1 MNLSLRW
8 KVALGTLAAV
18 LVGLLVA
25 GWLVIRSVEQTE
37 LSRMAEMLETRSSLA
52 AMALRPLF
60 DQTGQA
66 VPSPLLHTTI
76 RELSQQARLR
86 ITVIKQDGTVLSDS
100 AVPAEGLTHID
111 NHLARPEV
119 AQALASG
126 RGMDI
131 RASQTTG
138 ERTYYVARLLS
149 EPARIQPGVPVI
161 RLGLPLTSI
170 DERVRHIQQ
179 DLLTAFG
186 AAFLLAMVLSLWV
199 SRNLTKPLSEM
210 AAAAR
215 QLAAGTP
222 GIRLTV
228 SSSDEVGL
236 LARTLN
242 QMTDQLETKI
252 KEVSDD
258 RAQLLAMLIAM
269 VEGVMVLD
277 YRGTVVQVNPALERM
292 FALELTESRGRHYA
306 ELIRHEGLTALVSA
320 VLQTRSGQGGEITLS
335 PSGSCLRV
343 EASIAGGNREQEAC
357 AVFVFHDITEL
368 RRLEKIRKDFVAN
381 VSHELRTPLTSIKGY
396 VEALLDGGKDDP
408 STAAAFLEIIMRQSN
423 RLNLILDDL
432 LQLSQIE
439 SGQVLFRREPV
450 ELRALLERTVAVIKP
465 LADKKHHTIE
475 LSLPDEYV
483 VVEGDEERLV
493 QVFIN
498 LLENAVKYTPD
509 QGRISMAIRQA
520 TQSRTA
526 SPRPMIEIVV
536 ADSGIGIPEADR
548 PRVFERFY
556 RVDKARSRELGGTG
570 LGLAIVKHIVEA
582 HSGHVWVEGNAPRG
596 SRFVVHL
603 PVAQESSTT
612 ISTAAGSI

>member
-475 LSLPDEYV
+475 LSLPDDYV

-520 TQSRTA
+520 TQSRMA

>member
-1 MNLSLRW
+1 MNLGIRW

-18 LVGLLVA
+18 LVGLVVA
-25 GWLVIRSVEQTE
+25 GWLVIRSVEQIE
-37 LSRMAEMLETRSSLA
+37 LGRMAEMLETRSGLA
-52 AMALRPLF
+52 AMTLRPLF
-60 DQTGQA
+60 DQSGQTA
-66 VPSPLLHTTI
+66 PPPQLHATI
-76 RELSQQARLR
+76 RELSQQAHLR
-86 ITVIKQDGTVLSDS
+86 MTVIRQDGTVLSDS
-100 AVPAEGLTHID
+100 AVPADGLSQVD
-111 NHLARPEV
+111 NHLSRPEV

-138 ERTYYVARLLS
+138 ERTYYVARLLT
-149 EPARIQPGVPVI
+149 EPAQRQPGTPII

-186 AAFLLAMVLSLWV
+186 AAFLLAMLLSLWV

-215 QLAAGTP
+215 QLAEGTP
-222 GIRLTV
+222 GVRLVAT
-228 SSSDEVGL
+228 STDEVGL
-236 LARTLN
+236 LAQTLN
-242 QMTDQLETKI
+242 HMTEQLETKI
-252 KEVSDD
+252 KEISDD

-277 YRGTVVQVNPALERM
+277 YRGIVVQVNPALERM

-306 ELIRHEGLTALVSA
+306 DVIRHESLTTLVSA
-320 VLQTRSGQGGEITLS
+320 VLQTRSGQGGEMTLS
-335 PSGSCLRV
+335 PSGRCLRV
-343 EASIAGGNREQEAC
+343 EASVAGGNREQEAY

-408 STAAAFLEIIMRQSN
+408 DTATAFLEIIMRQSN

-475 LSLPDEYV
+475 LALPDDYL

-493 QVFIN
+493 QVFLN

-509 QGRISMAIRQA
+509 HGRIAMTLRRVPA
-520 TQSRTA
+520 RTGQVRA
-526 SPRPMIEIVV
+526 MIEVVV

-582 HSGHVWVEGNAPRG
+582 HSGLVWVEGHAPQG

-603 PVAQESSTT
+603 PAAQEVPMPVSTG
-612 ISTAAGSI
+612 ADNK

>member
-1 MNLSLRW
+1 MNLGIRW

-18 LVGLLVA
+18 LVGLVVA

-37 LSRMAEMLETRSSLA
+37 LGRMAEMLETRSGLA
-52 AMALRPLF
+52 AMTLRPLF
-60 DQTGQA
+60 DQSDPT
-66 VPSPLLHTTI
+66 VPSPQLHATI
-76 RELSQQARLR
+76 RELSRQAHLR
-86 ITVIKQDGTVLSDS
+86 ITVIHEDGAVLSDS
-100 AVPAEGLTHID
+100 AVPADELSHVD
-111 NHLARPEV
+111 NHLSRPEV
-119 AQALASG
+119 AHALASG

-138 ERTYYVARLLS
+138 ERTYYVARLLTD
-149 EPARIQPGVPVI
+149 PAQRHAGTPVI

-186 AAFLLAMVLSLWV
+186 VAFLLAMALSLWV

-215 QLAAGTP
+215 QLAAGAP
-222 GIRLTV
+222 GIRLVVAST
-228 SSSDEVGL
+228 DEVGL
-236 LARTLN
+236 LAQTLN

-306 ELIRHEGLTALVSA
+306 EMIRHEGLTALVSA
-320 VLQTRSGQGGEITLS
+320 VLDTRSGQGGEITLS
-335 PSGSCLRV
+335 PSGRCLRV
-343 EASIAGGNREQEAC
+343 EASIAGGKREQEAC

-396 VEALLDGGKDDP
+396 VEALLDGGKDEP
-408 STAAAFLEIIMRQSN
+408 GTATAFLEIIMRQSN

-439 SGQVLFRREPV
+439 SGQVQFRREPV
-450 ELRALLERTVAVIKP
+450 ELRALLERTVAVVKP
-465 LADKKHHTIE
+465 LADKKQHRIE
-475 LSLPDEYV
+475 LAMPDDYM

-509 QGRISMAIRQA
+509 HGRISMTLR
-520 TQSRTA
+520 RV
-526 SPRPMIEIVV
+526 PGRPGAARAMIEVVV

-582 HSGHVWVEGNAPRG
+582 HSGMVWVEGNVPRG

-603 PVAQESSTT
+603 PVAEELPTPASTG
-612 ISTAAGSI
+612 ADNK

>member
-1 MNLSLRW
+1 
-8 KVALGTLAAV
+8 
-18 LVGLLVA
+18 
-25 GWLVIRSVEQTE
+25 
-37 LSRMAEMLETRSSLA
+37 
-52 AMALRPLF
+52 
-60 DQTGQA
+60 
-66 VPSPLLHTTI
+66 
-76 RELSQQARLR
+76 
-86 ITVIKQDGTVLSDS
+86 VLSDS
-100 AVPAEGLTHID
+100 AVPPEGLATVD
-111 NHLARPEV
+111 NHLSRPEV
-119 AQALASG
+119 TQALAMG

-131 RASQTTG
+131 RASHTTG
-138 ERTYYVARLLS
+138 ERTYYVARLLAD
-149 EPARIQPGVPVI
+149 PATLHPGIPVI

-170 DERVRHIQQ
+170 EERVQHIQR
-179 DLLTAFG
+179 DLAAAFG
-186 AAFLLAMVLSLWV
+186 GAFLIAMALSLWV

-215 QLAAGTP
+215 QLAGGTS
-222 GIRLTV
+222 GVRLVV
-228 SSSDEVGL
+228 SSTDEVGL

-242 QMTDQLETKI
+242 DMTEQLETKI

-292 FALELTESRGRHYA
+292 FSLGLTESRGRHYA
-306 ELIRHEGLTALVSA
+306 DLIRHEGLNRIVAS

-335 PSGSCLRV
+335 PSGRTLRV
-343 EASIAGGNREQEAC
+343 EASIAGGSRELEAC
-357 AVFVFHDITEL
+357 AVFVFHDMTEL

-396 VEALLDGGKDDP
+396 VEALLDGGKDEPD
-408 STAAAFLEIIMRQSN
+408 TAAAFLEIIMRQSN

-465 LADKKHHTIE
+465 LAGKKHHTIE

-509 QGRISMAIRQA
+509 HGQISVSIRPSTRNGTIA
-520 TQSRTA
+520 
-526 SPRPMIEIVV
+526 RPMIDIVV
-536 ADSGIGIPEADR
+536 TDSGIGIPEADR

-582 HSGHVWVEGNAPRG
+582 HNGHVWVEGSAPRG
-596 SRFVVHL
+596 SRFVVRL
-603 PVAQESSTT
+603 PAPQGL
-612 ISTAAGSI
+612 STAASIRADNK

>member
-475 LSLPDEYV
+475 LSLPDDYV

-520 TQSRTA
+520 TQSRMA

-612 ISTAAGSI
+612 ISTAAGNI

>member
-1 MNLSLRW
+1 MNLGIRW
-8 KVALGTLAAV
+8 KVTLGTLAAV
-18 LVGLLVA
+18 FVGLAVA

-37 LSRMAEMLETRSSLA
+37 LSRMAATLETSSGLT
-52 AMALRPLF
+52 AMTLRPLF
-60 DQTGQA
+60 DQSGSTIPG
-66 VPSPLLHTTI
+66 SLLHATVHD
-76 RELSQQARLR
+76 LSQQAHLR
-86 ITVIKQDGTVLSDS
+86 ITVIRQDGTVVADS
-100 AVPAEGLTHID
+100 AVPTEGLTHVE
-111 NHLARPEV
+111 NHLSRPEV
-119 AQALASG
+119 AQALQSG

-138 ERTYYVARLLS
+138 ERTYYFARLLS
-149 EPARIQPGVPVI
+149 ASTPALPSIPVI

-179 DLLTAFG
+179 DLATAFG
-186 AAFLLAMVLSLWV
+186 AAFLLAMTLSLWV

-215 QLAAGTP
+215 QLAGGTP
-222 GIRLTV
+222 GVRLVV
-228 SSSDEVGL
+228 SSTDEVGL
-236 LARTLN
+236 LAQTLN

-258 RAQLLAMLIAM
+258 RAQLLAVLIAM

-292 FALELTESRGRHYA
+292 FSLELTESRGRHYA
-306 ELIRHEGLTALVSA
+306 ELIRHEGLTALVSS

-335 PSGSCLRV
+335 PSGRCLRV
-343 EASIAGGNREQEAC
+343 EASIAGGSREQEAC

-396 VEALLDGGKDDP
+396 VEALLDGGKDEP
-408 STAAAFLEIIMRQSN
+408 ATATAFLEIIMRQSN

-450 ELRALLERTVAVIKP
+450 DLRALLERTVAVIKP

-475 LSLPDEYV
+475 LSLPDKYWV
-483 VVEGDEERLV
+483 VQGDEERLV

-509 QGRISMAIRQA
+509 QGRISMTIRNA
-520 TQSRTA
+520 TPLRTIP
-526 SPRPMIEIVV
+526 PRAMIEIVV

-582 HSGHVWVEGNAPRG
+582 HSGQVWVEGNTPRG

-603 PVAQESSTT
+603 PVAQDSATAVSTET
-612 ISTAAGSI
+612 GSR

>member
-1 MNLSLRW
+1 MNLGIRW

-18 LVGLLVA
+18 LVGLVVA

-37 LSRMAEMLETRSSLA
+37 LGRMAEMLETRSGLA
-52 AMALRPLF
+52 AMTLRPLF
-60 DQTGQA
+60 DQSGPTVQ
-66 VPSPLLHTTI
+66 PPQLHATI
-76 RELSQQARLR
+76 RELSQQAHLR
-86 ITVIKQDGTVLSDS
+86 ITVIRQDGAVLSDS
-100 AVPAEGLTHID
+100 AVPADDLSHVD
-111 NHLARPEV
+111 NHLSRPEV
-119 AQALASG
+119 AQALVSG

-138 ERTYYVARLLS
+138 ERTYYVARQLTD
-149 EPARIQPGVPVI
+149 PAQRYPGTPVI

-186 AAFLLAMVLSLWV
+186 VAFLLAMALSLWV

-215 QLAAGTP
+215 QLAAGAP
-222 GIRLTV
+222 GIRLVVAST
-228 SSSDEVGL
+228 DEVGL
-236 LARTLN
+236 LAQTLN

-292 FALELTESRGRHYA
+292 FALELTESRGRHYSDV
-306 ELIRHEGLTALVSA
+306 IRHEGLTALVSA

-335 PSGSCLRV
+335 PSGRCLRV

-408 STAAAFLEIIMRQSN
+408 GTATAFLEIIMRQSN

-439 SGQVLFRREPV
+439 SGQVQFRREPV

-465 LADKKHHTIE
+465 LADKKQHRIE
-475 LSLPDEYV
+475 LTLPDDYM

-509 QGRISMAIRQA
+509 HGRISMTIRRVPGRPGA
-520 TQSRTA
+520 
-526 SPRPMIEIVV
+526 PRAMIEVVV
-536 ADSGIGIPEADR
+536 ADSGIGIPDADR

-582 HSGHVWVEGNAPRG
+582 HSGSVWVEGNVPRG

-603 PVAQESSTT
+603 PITEGLPTPVSTG
-612 ISTAAGSI
+612 ADNK

>member
-1 MNLSLRW
+1 MNLGIRW

-18 LVGLLVA
+18 IVGLVAA
-25 GWLVIRSVEQTE
+25 GWLVIRSVERTE
-37 LSRMAEMLETRSSLA
+37 LDRIADTLDARGGLA
-52 AMALRPLF
+52 VVSLRPLF
-60 DQTGQA
+60 DQSGLT
-66 VPSPLLHTTI
+66 VPLLVLHATV
-76 RELSQQARLR
+76 RELSQHARLR
-86 ITVIKQDGTVLSDS
+86 ITIIRQDGTVLSDS
-100 AVPAEGLTHID
+100 AVPSDGLATVD
-111 NHLARPEV
+111 NHLSRPEV
-119 AQALASG
+119 TQALATG

-131 RASQTTG
+131 RASHTTG

-149 EPARIQPGVPVI
+149 DLATLHPAIPVI

-170 DERVRHIQQ
+170 EERVQHIQR
-179 DLLTAFG
+179 DLAAAFG
-186 AAFLLAMVLSLWV
+186 VAFLIAMALSLWV

-215 QLAAGTP
+215 QLAGGTP
-222 GIRLTV
+222 GVRLVV
-228 SSSDEVGL
+228 SSTDEVGL
-236 LARTLN
+236 LAHTLN
-242 QMTDQLETKI
+242 DMTDQLETKI

-292 FALELTESRGRHYA
+292 FALGLTESRGRHYA
-306 ELIRHEGLTALVSA
+306 ELIRHEGLNTIVAS

-335 PSGSCLRV
+335 PSGRCLRV
-343 EASIAGGNREQEAC
+343 EASIAGGSRELEAC
-357 AVFVFHDITEL
+357 AVFVFHDMTEL

-396 VEALLDGGKDDP
+396 VEALLDGGKDEPD
-408 STAAAFLEIIMRQSN
+408 TAAAFLEIIMRQSN

-439 SGQVLFRREPV
+439 SGQVLFRHEAV
-450 ELRALLERTVAVIKP
+450 ELRALLERTIAVIHP
-465 LADKKHHTIE
+465 LADKKHHTIK
-475 LSLPDEYV
+475 LSCPDELLMV
-483 VVEGDEERLV
+483 DGDEERLV

-509 QGRISMAIRQA
+509 HGQISVSIRPV
-520 TQSRTA
+520 TQSRTTA
-526 SPRPMIEIVV
+526 QRPMIEIVV
-536 ADSGIGIPEADR
+536 TDSGIGIPEADR

-582 HSGHVWVEGNAPRG
+582 HSGHVWVEGNAPKG
-596 SRFVVHL
+596 SRFVVQL
-603 PVAQESSTT
+603 PAPQELPTPVL
-612 ISTAAGSI
+612 IRADNK

>member
-1 MNLSLRW
+1 MNLGIRW

-18 LVGLLVA
+18 FVGLAVA

-37 LSRMAEMLETRSSLA
+37 LSRMAETLETSSGLA
-52 AMALRPLF
+52 AMTLRPLF
-60 DQTGQA
+60 DQSGSTVLG
-66 VPSPLLHTTI
+66 PLLHATV
-76 RELSQQARLR
+76 RDLSQQAHLR
-86 ITVIKQDGTVLSDS
+86 ITVIRQDGTVVADS
-100 AVPAEGLTHID
+100 AVPTEGLTHVE
-111 NHLARPEV
+111 NHLSRPEV
-119 AQALASG
+119 AQALRSG

-149 EPARIQPGVPVI
+149 ASTPAQPGISVI

-179 DLLTAFG
+179 DLATAFG
-186 AAFLLAMVLSLWV
+186 AAFLLAMTLSLWV

-215 QLAAGTP
+215 QLAGGTP
-222 GIRLTV
+222 GVRLVV
-228 SSSDEVGL
+228 SSTDEVGL
-236 LARTLN
+236 LAQTLN

-292 FALELTESRGRHYA
+292 FSLELTESRGRHYA
-306 ELIRHEGLTALVSA
+306 ELIRHEGLTALVSS

-335 PSGSCLRV
+335 PSGRCLRV
-343 EASIAGGNREQEAC
+343 EASIAGGSREQEAC

-396 VEALLDGGKDDP
+396 VEALLDGGKDEP
-408 STAAAFLEIIMRQSN
+408 ATATAFLEIIMRQSN

-450 ELRALLERTVAVIKP
+450 DLR
-465 LADKKHHTIE
+465 
-475 LSLPDEYV
+475 
-483 VVEGDEERLV
+483 
-493 QVFIN
+493 
-498 LLENAVKYTPD
+498 
-509 QGRISMAIRQA
+509 
-520 TQSRTA
+520 
-526 SPRPMIEIVV
+526 
-536 ADSGIGIPEADR
+536 
-548 PRVFERFY
+548 
-556 RVDKARSRELGGTG
+556 
-570 LGLAIVKHIVEA
+570 
-582 HSGHVWVEGNAPRG
+582 
-596 SRFVVHL
+596 
-603 PVAQESSTT
+603 
-612 ISTAAGSI
+612 

>member
-520 TQSRTA
+520 TQSRMA

-612 ISTAAGSI
+612 ISTAAGNI

>member
-1 MNLSLRW
+1 MNLGIRW

-18 LVGLLVA
+18 LVGLVVA

-60 DQTGQA
+60 DQTGQT
-66 VPSPLLHTTI
+66 VPGLLLHATI

-100 AVPAEGLTHID
+100 AVPAEGLTHVD

-119 AQALASG
+119 AQALSSG

-138 ERTYYVARLLS
+138 ERTYYVARLLTD
-149 EPARIQPGVPVI
+149 PPRVQPGVPII

-222 GIRLTV
+222 GIRLVV

-509 QGRISMAIRQA
+509 QGRISMTIRHT
-520 TQSRTA
+520 TQSRAA
-526 SPRPMIEIVV
+526 SPRPMIEVVV

-582 HSGHVWVEGNAPRG
+582 HNGHVWVEGNAPRG

-603 PVAQESSTT
+603 PVAQEPSTT
-612 ISTAAGSI
+612 ISIGASNT

>member
-1 MNLSLRW
+1 MNLGIRW
-8 KVALGTLAAV
+8 RVALGTLAAV
-18 LVGLLVA
+18 IVGLMTA
-25 GWLVIRSVEQTE
+25 GWLVIRSVERTE
-37 LSRMAEMLETRSSLA
+37 LDRIADTLDARSGLA
-52 AMALRPLF
+52 GMSLRPLF
-60 DQTGQA
+60 APSGPLVSQA
-66 VPSPLLHTTI
+66 ALHSTV
-76 RELSQQARLR
+76 RELSHHARVR
-86 ITVIKQDGTVLSDS
+86 ITIIHPDGTVLSDS
-100 AVPAEGLTHID
+100 AVPAEGLSAVD
-111 NHLARPEV
+111 NHLSRPEV
-119 AQALASG
+119 SQALATG
-126 RGMDI
+126 RGVDI
-131 RASQTTG
+131 RASHTTG

-149 EPARIQPGVPVI
+149 DLSTQQTGIPVI

-170 DERVRHIQQ
+170 EERIRHIQR
-179 DLLTAFG
+179 DLAVAFG
-186 AAFLLAMVLSLWV
+186 VAFLIAMVLSLWV
-199 SRNLTKPLSEM
+199 SRNLTQPLSQM

-215 QLAAGTP
+215 QLAGGTT
-222 GIRLTV
+222 GVRLVV
-228 SSSDEVGL
+228 SSTDEVGL
-236 LARTLN
+236 LAQTLN
-242 QMTDQLETKI
+242 HMTDQLETKI

-292 FALELTESRGRHYA
+292 LALGLTESRGRHYA
-306 ELIRHEGLTALVSA
+306 ELIRHEGLNTIVSS
-320 VLQTRSGQGGEITLS
+320 VLKTRSGQGGEITLS
-335 PSGSCLRV
+335 PNGRCLRV
-343 EASIAGGNREQEAC
+343 EASIAGGSREQEAC

-396 VEALLDGGKDDP
+396 VEALLDGSKDDP
-408 STAAAFLEIIMRQSN
+408 QTAAAFLEIIMKQSN

-439 SGQVLFRREPV
+439 SGQVLFRHEPV
-450 ELRALLERTVAVIKP
+450 ELRALLERTVAVIQP
-465 LADKKHHTIE
+465 LADKKHHQIE
-475 LSLPDEYV
+475 LSFPDEILV
-483 VVEGDEERLV
+483 VDGDEERLV

-509 QGRISMAIRQA
+509 HGRIYVSLRPAQQNPA
-520 TQSRTA
+520 TAQR
-526 SPRPMIEIVV
+526 RMVEIVV

-582 HSGHVWVEGNAPRG
+582 HSGQVWVEAHVPKG

-603 PVAQESSTT
+603 PARQDDSHQL
-612 ISTAAGSI
+612 

>member
-603 PVAQESSTT
+603 PVAQESSTG
-612 ISTAAGSI
+612 ISTAAGNI

>member
-1 MNLSLRW
+1 MSLGIRW

-18 LVGLLVA
+18 IVGLIAA
-25 GWLVIRSVEQTE
+25 GWLVIRSVEGTE
-37 LSRMAEMLETRSSLA
+37 LDRIAETLDARASLA
-52 AMALRPLF
+52 VMALKPLF
-60 DQTGQA
+60 DQAGQTVSA
-66 VPSPLLHTTI
+66 PVLNATV
-76 RELSQQARLR
+76 RELSQHARVR
-86 ITVIKQDGTVLSDS
+86 ITLIGQDGTVLSDS
-100 AVPAEGLTHID
+100 AIPAEGLAAVD
-111 NHLARPEV
+111 NHLSRIEV
-119 AQALASG
+119 VQALATG
-126 RGMDI
+126 RGTDI
-131 RASQTTG
+131 RASTTTG

-149 EPARIQPGVPVI
+149 ELDRHSGIPII

-170 DERVRHIQQ
+170 EDRVRHIER
-179 DLLTAFG
+179 DLATAFG
-186 AAFLLAMVLSLWV
+186 MAFLIAMALSLWF
-199 SRNLTKPLSEM
+199 SRNLTRPLSEM

-215 QLAAGTP
+215 QLAGGTP
-222 GIRLTV
+222 GVRLVV
-228 SSSDEVGL
+228 SSKDEVGL
-236 LARTLN
+236 LAQTLN
-242 QMTDQLETKI
+242 DMTDQLETKI

-292 FALELTESRGRHYA
+292 FSLGLTESRGRQYA
-306 ELIRHEGLTALVSA
+306 ELIRHEGLNTIVAS
-320 VLQTRSGQGGEITLS
+320 VLQSRSGQGGEITLS
-335 PSGSCLRV
+335 PSGRCLRV
-343 EASIAGGNREQEAC
+343 EASIAGGSREQEAC
-357 AVFVFHDITEL
+357 AVFVFHDMTEL

-396 VEALLDGGKDDP
+396 VEALMDGGKDDP
-408 STAAAFLEIIMRQSN
+408 TTASAFLEIIMRQSN

-439 SGQVLFRREPV
+439 SGQVSFRHEPV

-465 LADKKHHTIE
+465 LADKKHHQIAITFPDE
-475 LSLPDEYV
+475 LSM
-483 VVEGDEERLV
+483 VEGDEERLV

-509 QGRISMAIRQA
+509 HGRISVSLHPAA
-520 TQSRTA
+520 QSRRSA
-526 SPRPMIEIVV
+526 PGPMTEIVV

-582 HSGHVWVEGNAPRG
+582 HSGHVWVEGNLPRG

-603 PVAQESSTT
+603 PAPQNRLQQL
-612 ISTAAGSI
+612 

>member
-1 MNLSLRW
+1 MNLGIRW

-18 LVGLLVA
+18 LVGLVVA

-37 LSRMAEMLETRSSLA
+37 LSRMAEMLETRSGLA
-52 AMALRPLF
+52 AMTLRPLF
-60 DQTGQA
+60 DQSGQA
-66 VPSPLLHTTI
+66 VPGLLLHATV
-76 RELSQQARLR
+76 RELSHQARLR

-100 AVPAEGLTHID
+100 AVPAGGLTHVD

-149 EPARIQPGVPVI
+149 EQAPLQPGVPVI

-179 DLLTAFG
+179 DLVTAFG

-222 GIRLTV
+222 GIRLIV

-236 LARTLN
+236 LAQTLN

-306 ELIRHEGLTALVSA
+306 ELIRHEGLTTLVSG
-320 VLQTRSGQGGEITLS
+320 VLQTRSGQGGEIILS
-335 PSGSCLRV
+335 PSGRCLRV
-343 EASIAGGNREQEAC
+343 EASIAGGSREQEAC

-408 STAAAFLEIIMRQSN
+408 TTAAAFLEIIMRQSN

-475 LSLPDEYV
+475 LLLPEEYV
-483 VVEGDEERLV
+483 VVEGDEERLA

-509 QGRISMAIRQA
+509 QGRISMTIRHA
-520 TQSRTA
+520 TQSRSVSA
-526 SPRPMIEIVV
+526 RPMIEVLV

-582 HSGHVWVEGNAPRG
+582 HNGHVWVEGNAPRG

-603 PVAQESSTT
+603 PVAQESPTT
-612 ISTAAGSI
+612 ISTGAGNT

>member
-1 MNLSLRW
+1 MNLGLRW

-18 LVGLLVA
+18 LVGLVVA

-37 LSRMAEMLETRSSLA
+37 LSRMAEMLETRSGLA
-52 AMALRPLF
+52 AMTLRPLF
-60 DQTGQA
+60 DQSGQT
-66 VPSPLLHTTI
+66 VPGPLLHATI
-76 RELSQQARLR
+76 RELSQQAHLR
-86 ITVIKQDGTVLSDS
+86 ITIIKQDGTVLSDS
-100 AVPAEGLTHID
+100 AVPAEGLTHVD

-119 AQALASG
+119 AQALAAG

-149 EPARIQPGVPVI
+149 EPTHLQPGVPVI

-179 DLLTAFG
+179 DLVTAFG

-222 GIRLTV
+222 GVRLIV

-335 PSGSCLRV
+335 PSGRCLRV

-408 STAAAFLEIIMRQSN
+408 TTAAAFMEIIMRQSN

-509 QGRISMAIRQA
+509 QGRISMTIRHA
-520 TQSRTA
+520 AQSRTG

-582 HSGHVWVEGNAPRG
+582 HSGHVWVEGNTPRG

-603 PVAQESSTT
+603 PLAQESPTT
-612 ISTAAGSI
+612 ISTEAGST

>member
-1 MNLSLRW
+1 MNLGIRW
-8 KVALGTLAAV
+8 KVTLGTLAAV
-18 LVGLLVA
+18 IVGLAVA
-25 GWLVIRSVEQTE
+25 GWLVIRSVERTE
-37 LSRMAEMLETRSSLA
+37 LSRMAETLDARIGLA
-52 AMALRPLF
+52 ALSLKPLF
-60 DQTGQA
+60 DRSGPTI
-66 VPSPLLHTTI
+66 PSPLLHSMVL
-76 RELSQQARLR
+76 ELSRHAHVR
-86 ITVIKQDGTVLSDS
+86 ITVIRQDGTVLADS
-100 AVPAEGLTHID
+100 AVPADGLAAVD
-111 NHLARPEV
+111 NHLSRPEV
-119 AQALASG
+119 AEALASG
-126 RGMDI
+126 RGMHI
-131 RASQTTG
+131 RSSQTTG
-138 ERTYYVARLLS
+138 ERTYYVALLLS
-149 EPARIQPGVPVI
+149 DPATLHPGIPVI
-161 RLGLPLTSI
+161 RLGLPLTAI

-179 DLLTAFG
+179 DLAAAFG
-186 AAFLLAMVLSLWV
+186 VAFLLAMALSLWV

-210 AAAAR
+210 AATAR
-215 QLAAGTP
+215 QLAGGTP
-222 GIRLTV
+222 GIRIAV
-228 SSSDEVGL
+228 SSTDEVGL
-236 LARTLN
+236 LAQTLN

-292 FALELTESRGRHYA
+292 FAFGLTESRGRHYA
-306 ELIRHEGLTALVSA
+306 DLIRHEGLTAIVSS
-320 VLQTRSGQGGEITLS
+320 VLETRTGQGGEITLS
-335 PSGSCLRV
+335 PSGRCLRV
-343 EASIAGGNREQEAC
+343 EASIAGGSRELEAC
-357 AVFVFHDITEL
+357 AVFVFHDMTEL

-396 VEALLDGGKDDP
+396 VEALVDGGKDEP
-408 STAAAFLEIIMRQSN
+408 ATAMAFLEIIMRQSN

-439 SGQVLFRREPV
+439 SGQVLFRHEPV
-450 ELRALLERTVAVIKP
+450 DLRALLERTVAVIKP

-475 LSLPDEYV
+475 LSLPNEFLV
-483 VVEGDEERLV
+483 TEGDEERLA

-509 QGRISMAIRQA
+509 HGRVSVDIRTA
-520 TQSRTA
+520 APSRTTVQHT
-526 SPRPMIEIVV
+526 MIEIVV

-582 HSGHVWVEGNAPRG
+582 HSGHVWVEGNVPRG

-603 PVAQESSTT
+603 PTPQKSLQQL
-612 ISTAAGSI
+612 

>member
-18 LVGLLVA
+18 LAGLLVA

-37 LSRMAEMLETRSSLA
+37 LSRMAEMLETRSGLA

-60 DQTGQA
+60 DQTGQT
-66 VPSPLLHTTI
+66 VPGPLLHATI

-100 AVPAEGLTHID
+100 AVPAEGLTHVD

-119 AQALASG
+119 AQALVSG

-149 EPARIQPGVPVI
+149 DPPRVQPGVPII

-222 GIRLTV
+222 GIRLVV

-242 QMTDQLETKI
+242 QMTDQLEMKI

-277 YRGTVVQVNPALERM
+277 YQGTVVQVNPALERM

-483 VVEGDEERLV
+483 VVEGDEERLA

-509 QGRISMAIRQA
+509 EGRISMAIRHA
-520 TQSRTA
+520 IQSRAA

-596 SRFVVHL
+596 SQFVVHL
-603 PVAQESSTT
+603 PVAQEPPTA
-612 ISTAAGSI
+612 ISTGVSNT

>member
-475 LSLPDEYV
+475 LSLPDDYV

>member
-1 MNLSLRW
+1 MNLGIRW

-18 LVGLLVA
+18 FVGLAVA

-37 LSRMAEMLETRSSLA
+37 LSRMAETLETSSGLA
-52 AMALRPLF
+52 AMTLRPLF
-60 DQTGQA
+60 DQSGST
-66 VPSPLLHTTI
+66 VPGPLLHATV
-76 RELSQQARLR
+76 RDLSQQAHLR
-86 ITVIKQDGTVLSDS
+86 ITVIRQDGTVVADS
-100 AVPAEGLTHID
+100 AVPTEGLTHVE
-111 NHLARPEV
+111 NHLSRPEV
-119 AQALASG
+119 AQALRSG

-149 EPARIQPGVPVI
+149 ASTPAQPGISVI

-179 DLLTAFG
+179 DLATAFG
-186 AAFLLAMVLSLWV
+186 AAFLLAMTLSLWV

-215 QLAAGTP
+215 QLAG
-222 GIRLTV
+222 GRLVV
-228 SSSDEVGL
+228 SSTDEVGL
-236 LARTLN
+236 LAQTLN

-292 FALELTESRGRHYA
+292 FSLELTESRGRHYA
-306 ELIRHEGLTALVSA
+306 ELIRHEGLTALVSS

-335 PSGSCLRV
+335 PSGRCLRV
-343 EASIAGGNREQEAC
+343 EASIAGGSREQEAC

-396 VEALLDGGKDDP
+396 VEALLDGGKDEP
-408 STAAAFLEIIMRQSN
+408 ATATAFLEIIMRQSN

-450 ELRALLERTVAVIKP
+450 DLRALLERTVAVIKP

-475 LSLPDEYV
+475 LSLPDEYW

-509 QGRISMAIRQA
+509 QGRISMAIRNA
-520 TQSRTA
+520 THLRTTP
-526 SPRPMIEIVV
+526 PRAMIEIVV

-582 HSGHVWVEGNAPRG
+582 HSGQVWVEGNTPRG

-603 PVAQESSTT
+603 PVAQESSTAV
-612 ISTAAGSI
+612 STETGSR

>member
-37 LSRMAEMLETRSSLA
+37 LSRMAEMLETRSGLA

-60 DQTGQA
+60 DHTGQA
-66 VPSPLLHTTI
+66 VPSPLLHATI

-86 ITVIKQDGTVLSDS
+86 ITVIQQDGTVLSDS
-100 AVPAEGLTHID
+100 AVPAEGLTHVD

-149 EPARIQPGVPVI
+149 EPARVQPGVPII

-222 GIRLTV
+222 GIRLVV

-320 VLQTRSGQGGEITLS
+320 VLRTRSGQGGEITLS

-408 STAAAFLEIIMRQSN
+408 ATAAAFLEIIMRQSN

-483 VVEGDEERLV
+483 VLEGDEERLV

-509 QGRISMAIRQA
+509 QGRISMSIRHA
-520 TQSRTA
+520 AQSRTA
-526 SPRPMIEIVV
+526 SPRPMIEVVV

-603 PVAQESSTT
+603 PVAQESPTTVSTGASNT
-612 ISTAAGSI
+612 

>member
-1 MNLSLRW
+1 MKLGIRW

-18 LVGLLVA
+18 FAGLVVA

-37 LSRMAEMLETRSSLA
+37 LSRMAEMLETNSGLA

-60 DQTGQA
+60 EQSGA
-66 VPSPLLHTTI
+66 PVSEALLHSTV
-76 RELSQQARLR
+76 RELSQQAHLRL
-86 ITVIKQDGTVLSDS
+86 TVIQQNGAVLADS
-100 AVPAEGLTHID
+100 AVPAEGLPQVE
-111 NHLARPEV
+111 NHLSRPEV
-119 AQALASG
+119 AQALTSG
-126 RGMDI
+126 RGIDI

-149 EPARIQPGVPVI
+149 AQAPAQPGIPVI
-161 RLGLPLTSI
+161 RLGLPLTAI
-170 DERVRHIQQ
+170 DDRVRHIQQ
-179 DLLTAFG
+179 DLITAFG
-186 AAFLLAMVLSLWV
+186 AAFLLAMALSLWV
-199 SRNLTKPLSEM
+199 SRNLTKPLAEM

-215 QLAAGTP
+215 QLAGGTP
-222 GIRLTV
+222 GVRLLV
-228 SSSDEVGL
+228 SSTDEVGL
-236 LARTLN
+236 LAQTLN
-242 QMTDQLETKI
+242 QMTDQLEMKI

-292 FALELTESRGRHYA
+292 FALGLTESRGRHYA
-306 ELIRHEGLTALVSA
+306 ELIRHEGLTAIVSS
-320 VLQTRSGQGGEITLS
+320 VLRTGSGQGGEITLS
-335 PSGSCLRV
+335 PSGRCLRV
-343 EASIAGGNREQEAC
+343 EASIAGGGREQEAC

-408 STAAAFLEIIMRQSN
+408 ATAAAFLEIIMRQSN

-450 ELRALLERTVAVIKP
+450 DLRALLERTVAVIKP

-475 LSLPDEYV
+475 LSLPDAYW
-483 VVEGDEERLV
+483 VVEGDEERLA

-509 QGRISMAIRQA
+509 HGQISMALRTTA
-520 TQSRTA
+520 QSRAA

-582 HSGHVWVEGNAPRG
+582 HSGHVWVEGHTPRG

-603 PVAQESSTT
+603 PVAQESPTAV
-612 ISTAAGSI
+612 STAAGNT

>member
-1 MNLSLRW
+1 MNLGLRW

-18 LVGLLVA
+18 FVGLAVA

-37 LSRMAEMLETRSSLA
+37 LSRMAEMLETRTGLA
-52 AMALRPLF
+52 AMTLRPLF
-60 DQTGQA
+60 DQAGQP
-66 VPSPLLHTTI
+66 VPGPLLHATI
-76 RELSQQARLR
+76 RELSQQAHVR
-86 ITVIKQDGTVLSDS
+86 ITVIKPDGTVLSDS
-100 AVPAEGLTHID
+100 AVPAEGLTHVD

-126 RGMDI
+126 LGMDI

-149 EPARIQPGVPVI
+149 SSALRQPGVPVI

-215 QLAAGTP
+215 QLAGGTS
-222 GIRLTV
+222 GVRLIV
-228 SSSDEVGL
+228 SSTDEVGL
-236 LARTLN
+236 LAQTLN
-242 QMTDQLETKI
+242 QMTDQLELKI

-277 YRGTVVQVNPALERM
+277 YQGTVVQVNPALERM

-306 ELIRHEGLTALVSA
+306 ELIRHEGLTAVVSA

-335 PSGSCLRV
+335 PSGRCLRV
-343 EASIAGGNREQEAC
+343 EASIAGGSREQEAC

-408 STAAAFLEIIMRQSN
+408 ATAAAFLEIIMRQSN

-498 LLENAVKYTPD
+498 LMENAVKYTPD
-509 QGRISMAIRQA
+509 AGRISMAIRHA
-520 TQSRTA
+520 AQSRAA
-526 SPRPMIEIVV
+526 SPRAMIEIVV

-582 HSGHVWVEGNAPRG
+582 HSGHVWVEGNVPHG

-603 PVAQESSTT
+603 PLAQDSPTTTSTG
-612 ISTAAGSI
+612 AGNR

>member
-37 LSRMAEMLETRSSLA
+37 LSRMAEMLETRSGLA

-60 DQTGQA
+60 DQPGQP
-66 VPSPLLHTTI
+66 VPSPLLHATI

-100 AVPAEGLTHID
+100 AVPSEGLAHVD

-149 EPARIQPGVPVI
+149 EPAQLQPGVPVI

-186 AAFLLAMVLSLWV
+186 AAFLLALVLSLWV
-199 SRNLTKPLSEM
+199 SLNLTRPLSEM

-236 LARTLN
+236 LAQTLN

-320 VLQTRSGQGGEITLS
+320 VLHTRSGQGGEITLS
-335 PSGSCLRV
+335 PSGLCLRV

-408 STAAAFLEIIMRQSN
+408 ATAAAFLEIIMRQSN

-509 QGRISMAIRQA
+509 QGRISMTIRQA
-520 TQSRTA
+520 AQNRTA
-526 SPRPMIEIVV
+526 SPRPMIEVVV

-603 PVAQESSTT
+603 PVAQESPTT
-612 ISTAAGSI
+612 ISTGAGNT